1 VNPPATQANGSVAGY
16 KHGRVPRAIRE
27 QQLLDH
33 AEQLLIENG
42 YGGFSL
48 EGLCRAAGVSR
59 PIVYE
64 HFGSKDGVYIACLR
78 RIRGEFEQAISDAA
92 GSATELAEVFARGA
106 DAFFEILERDPRRW
120 SLVYGTT
127 MLVGP
132 LAEELDDLRA
142 STVQRIADQASEF
155 APDADPEV
163 VIVFAHAASGAG
175 EQVGRWWI
183 RNPGIPRS
191 RVVGYYIACCAPAL
205 AQLRNPEFAAPRIV
219 IED

>member
-1 VNPPATQANGSVAGY
+1 MNRTTTRSNGSVGGY

-33 AEQLLIENG
+33 AEELLIENG
-42 YGGFSL
+42 YGGFSI
-48 EGLCRAAGVSR
+48 EDLCRAAGVSR

-78 RIRGEFEQAISDAA
+78 RIRGEFEQAMIDAA
-92 GSATELAEVFARGA
+92 AGASDLAEVFARGA

-120 SLVYGTT
+120 SLVYGPT

-132 LAEELDDLRA
+132 LADELDEMRA
-142 STVQRIADQASEF
+142 ATVERIAGQAREF

-175 EQVGRWWI
+175 EQVGRWWL
-183 RNPGIPRS
+183 RNPEIPRS
-191 RVVGYYIACCAPAL
+191 RVVSHYVRACAPAL
-205 AQLRNPEFAAPRIV
+205 AQLRDPELATSREPNG
-219 IED
+219 

>member
-1 VNPPATQANGSVAGY
+1 MNPPATQASGSVAGY

-33 AEQLLIENG
+33 AERLLIENG

-132 LAEELDDLRA
+132 LADELDDLRA
-142 STVQRIADQASEF
+142 ATVRRIADQAREF

-175 EQVGRWWI
+175 EQMGRWWI
-183 RNPGIPRS
+183 RNPGVPRS

-205 AQLRNPEFAAPRIV
+205 AQLRNPEFTAPQIV